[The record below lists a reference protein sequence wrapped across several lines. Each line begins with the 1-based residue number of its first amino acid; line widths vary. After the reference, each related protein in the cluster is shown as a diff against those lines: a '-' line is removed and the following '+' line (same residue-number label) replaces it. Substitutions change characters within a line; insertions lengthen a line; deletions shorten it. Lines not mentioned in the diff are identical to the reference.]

1 MIYDN
6 SFTLE
11 QMMETARGQMTA
23 SQKRLRSIAAALDQ
37 RLEGQSRFRLLGGVL
52 VSLGWAA
59 VFVLAYVYSGR
70 YLPRPYRLALLSAS
84 LLLALSMVIDGLLRI
99 KYYGT
104 ILRARRRLVQMYR
117 RVTKAQST
125 LAGGLQTY
133 LARQGAQWE
142 LPLDAGA
149 SINQEAGRISAQL
162 SGMEAFST
170 GFLPTVKTVL
180 FYAACA
186 AWTLAGAYVLFGF
199 VPASIFAEGLSHSTL
214 TVIMAAAMV
223 IACCFEVLFARMIR
237 ARTDSDVGN
246 LTLLALAVGP
256 VIFAAVT
263 ILILIVYF
271 IFIVVLCIAASLL

>member
-11 QMMETARGQMTA
+11 QMMETARGQMAA

-59 VFVLAYVYSGR
+59 VFVLAYVYSDR
-70 YLPRPYRLALLSAS
+70 YLPRPYRLALMGAS

-99 KYYGT
+99 RYYGT
-104 ILRARRRLVQMYR
+104 ILRARRQLVQMYR

-162 SGMEAFST
+162 SGMEAFSA
-170 GFLPTVKTVL
+170 GFLPTVKTIL
-180 FYAACA
+180 FYAACT
-186 AWTLAGAYVLFGF
+186 AWTLAGGYVLFGF

-223 IACCFEVLFARMIR
+223 IACSFEVLFARMIR

-246 LTLLALAVGP
+246 LTLLALALGP
-256 VIFAAVT
+256 VIFAAAT

-271 IFIVVLCIAASLL
+271 IFILVLCIAASFL